1 LRSISTYWC
10 PLVISRLSSIDIEA
24 TEGAALLLAGLSILT
39 AMRLGPVEGVLGGT
53 LILLSLVAHEL
64 GHLIAA
70 QLRGVRVK
78 AIGLCLKGAYIRRT
92 DSQIAMT
99 ELVIA
104 SAGPLANLLLF
115 LLLRSK
121 YPVLSWVAE
130 LNLILAISNLLPIR
144 GLDGHRILTSL
155 RQLI

>member
-1 LRSISTYWC
+1 
-10 PLVISRLSSIDIEA
+10 
-24 TEGAALLLAGLSILT
+24 
-39 AMRLGPVEGVLGGT
+39 
-53 LILLSLVAHEL
+53 
-64 GHLIAA
+64 
-70 QLRGVRVK
+70 
-78 AIGLCLKGAYIRRT
+78 LKGAYIRRT
-92 DSQIAMT
+92 DSQVAMT

-104 SAGPLANLLLF
+104 SAGPAANLLLF